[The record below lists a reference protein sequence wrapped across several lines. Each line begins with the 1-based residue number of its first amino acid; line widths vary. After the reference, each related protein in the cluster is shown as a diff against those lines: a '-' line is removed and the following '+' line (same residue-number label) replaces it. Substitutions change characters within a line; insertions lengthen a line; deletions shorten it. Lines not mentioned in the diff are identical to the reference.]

1 MKANLSAE
9 MGARIALWIGILG
22 IAAGVCFIA
31 LIPKPSTALVY
42 AKQKAQE
49 QKILAQSAKAQKD
62 YDNLHKT
69 LVTRTWSGG
78 AQNVG
83 PGALQA
89 MNALATKYRVKLSGF
104 RPERTTQ
111 ASSLNLLPYSV
122 TATGGYTDVLG
133 FVKAIEN
140 PDNKLAVDSIQ
151 IASSEANT
159 DQVIATIGITA
170 YQVSDEA
177 KHV

>member
-1 MKANLSAE
+1 MKANVSAE
-9 MGARIALWIGILG
+9 MGTRIALWIGVLG
-22 IAAGVCFIA
+22 IVAGVAFLALVPKPNTA
-31 LIPKPSTALVY
+31 LIY

-49 QKILAQSAKAQKD
+49 QKILVQGVKTQKEYDDLHATVAKQ
-62 YDNLHKT
+62 
-69 LVTRTWSGG
+69 TWNGG
-78 AQNVG
+78 AQDVG
-83 PGALQA
+83 PGALQS